1 MKKNSNLKVV
11 WIAGFVLVLTIIA
24 SLANS
29 AEKGFPNREI
39 EIVVPYAPGGMVD
52 LAIRIIS
59 DELSKS
65 FGVPV
70 VVINNTAGGGV
81 GGVEYVARAKPD
93 GHTMLAG
100 TNTIFGLWLAMQ
112 SNLPYKISDFIP
124 IARYVNSPNLILVRK
139 ESPWKTLNELVSY
152 AKKNPG
158 KLTCGTS
165 GVASASRFSIELLN
179 MEAGLDIRCVFF
191 TGGAPTNTALLGG
204 HVDIGCIALPT
215 AYDLL
220 KSGDLRA
227 LASTVGRITEFP
239 EIPTVA
245 EKGYPGA
252 TLGLWTGLF
261 TPKGVEKTVLEKI
274 SNTFEKV
281 AKAPQVIKKHGEI
294 GFQSDYVAGDEFA
307 REIEK
312 DYKKMVEVVKKANI
326 VLK

>member
-1 MKKNSNLKVV
+1 MKKKSNSKVV
-11 WIAGFVLVLTIIA
+11 WIAVFVLASTIMA
-24 SLANS
+24 GLATP

-39 EIVVPYAPGGMVD
+39 EIVVPYSPGGMAD
-52 LAIRIIS
+52 LAVRILS

-70 VVINNTAGGGV
+70 VVVNNSASGGV
-81 GGVEYVARAKPD
+81 GGVEYVARSKPD

-124 IARYVNSPNLILVRK
+124 IARYVTSPNLILVRK
-139 ESPWKTLNELVSY
+139 EAPWKTLNELVIY

-158 KLTCGTS
+158 KLTCGTT

-179 MEAGLDIRCVFF
+179 IEAGLDIRCAFF
-191 TGGAPTNTALLGG
+191 TGGGPTNTALLGG
-204 HVDIGCIALPT
+204 KVDIGCIALP
-215 AYDLL
+215 AAHDLL

-245 EKGYPGA
+245 EEGYPGA

-261 TPKGVEKTVLEKI
+261 TPKGVEKTVLDKI
-274 SNTFEKV
+274 SKTLEKV
-281 AKAPQVIKKHGEI
+281 AKSPQVMKKHEEI

-307 REIEK
+307 RGIEK